1 MPLNSGYIY
10 MHKAFTFTASV
21 NTMKHLYLVIFN
33 LFIINVTMQ
42 AQTNSIAG
50 VYNLEGVREMASG
63 FQLHADSTFEFY
75 FSYGALDR
83 YGGGKWNFIN
93 NKIILNSNPYPGNDF
108 KMISSSHTGSD
119 YITINIQEKNTML
132 LPFVYAFGNTLKE
145 GEYPVKADS
154 HGMIKLPAANT
165 DTLHLLFE
173 FTTERLSSFAIDT
186 KKQNNFTF
194 AFEPWLVE
202 VFFTNFELTV
212 KENKLE
218 GKHPLL
224 EKDSCTYLKE

>member
-1 MPLNSGYIY
+1 MN
-10 MHKAFTFTASV
+10 
-21 NTMKHLYLVIFN
+21 HLLLIITNLLIFN
-33 LFIINVTMQ
+33 ANMH

-63 FQLHADSTFEFY
+63 FKLNEDSTFEFY

-83 YGGGKWNFIN
+83 YGSGKWNFIN
-93 NKIILNSNPYPGNDF
+93 NKIILNSKPHPGNDF
-108 KMISSSHTGSD
+108 KLISSSQTNNNF
-119 YITINIQEKNTML
+119 IIINVQEKNKML
-132 LPFVYAFGNTLKE
+132 LPYVYAFGNALKE

-173 FTTERLSSFAIDT
+173 FTPERTSSFAVDT

-194 AFEPWLVE
+194 TFEPWLVE

-212 KENKLE
+212 KDNTLE

-224 EKDSCTYLKE
+224 EKEICIYVKE